1 MLTADSVTS
10 VREATMDSRAV
21 GSVSVAAGL
30 TLVTA
35 KLESALAAG
44 NTPVDITVKGE
55 RHVLNVM
62 LDVMSQ

>member
-1 MLTADSVTS
+1 
-10 VREATMDSRAV
+10 MDSRAV

-55 RHVLNVM
+55 RPVLNVM